1 MIVKNKKIRL
11 NDFIL
16 PLRAFG
22 SFNPPVLVSSV
33 EVIGARFFGK
43 NLSEKS
49 EKPDNLSAISN
60 VRWVGGDDVA
70 IAADVDNE
78 PLDMVVVAYDGG
90 GMAAVASGRTPI
102 VDGVST
108 GRTRAGFLI
117 NDKNRCRHKSSGTS
131 ELSTS
136 NSRNCRKFW

>member
-60 VRWVGGDDVA
+60 VR
-70 IAADVDNE
+70 
-78 PLDMVVVAYDGG
+78 
-90 GMAAVASGRTPI
+90 
-102 VDGVST
+102 
-108 GRTRAGFLI
+108 
-117 NDKNRCRHKSSGTS
+117 
-131 ELSTS
+131 
-136 NSRNCRKFW
+136 